1 MKESN
6 YDSYCGLYCGACDI
20 LRCYEK
26 VHESKFAS
34 LWTEPTLKAFLKSQG
49 ATYSGDDDLKLKCQ
63 GCKSDDVFIVCRS
76 CKIRECALS
85 KNFEHCSD
93 CSDFPCEI
101 YNDWKKVQIFL
112 PHINGTQGNLDVIGK
127 VGVDKWL
134 SDQENQWKCPKCN
147 TNFSWYSSNCNNC
160 GYDLKKYTFK
170 FSKLRLL
177 FMKTSIRLTSF
188 REK

>member
-26 VHESKFAS
+26 GHESKFAS

-112 PHINGTQGNLDVIGK
+112 PHINGTQGNLDVL
-127 VGVDKWL
+127 VKWEL
-134 SDQENQWKCPKCN
+134 IN
-147 TNFSWYSSNCNNC
+147 
-160 GYDLKKYTFK
+160 GYQIKKINGNALNAIQIFHG
-170 FSKLRLL
+170 
-177 FMKTSIRLTSF
+177 IHLTAIIADMI
-188 REK
+188 